1 MIPIDRALIREL
13 YRPLN
18 SDASKWSRGHAL
30 IIAGSRG
37 KIGASILAASACM
50 RTGAGML
57 TVHVPQCGEI
67 PLHVSLP
74 EAMLS
79 LDENNEVFSQV
90 PALDQY
96 QVIGVGPG
104 LGRSKETQEAFRVLL
119 HKAKVPMVID
129 ADALNILSMHSDLLG
144 KLPTGSVLTPHER
157 EFQRLIGMD
166 WKTIDDRDS
175 LAKAFAKDHQLTL
188 ILKEQRTRLFCPDG
202 EVYVHTLGNAGL
214 SKAGNGDVLTGII
227 TGLKAQGYPA
237 KNACLLALYIQGVSA
252 DSSVKSQAMVSLM
265 ATDVISG
272 IGSAIKK
279 LST

>member
-1 MIPIDRALIREL
+1 MISIDRALIREL

-18 SDASKWSRGHAL
+18 SAASKWSRGHAL
-30 IIAGSRG
+30 IISGSSG

-79 LDENNEVFSQV
+79 LDESKEDFSQV

-104 LGRSKETQEAFRVLL
+104 LGRSMETQEAFGELL

-129 ADALNILSMHSDLLG
+129 ADGLNILSMNPDLLN
-144 KLPTGSVLTPHER
+144 KLPAGSVITPHER
-157 EFQRLIGMD
+157 EFQRLIGKD
-166 WKTIDDRDS
+166 WKTIEDRDS
-175 LAKAFAKDHQLTL
+175 LAKTFAKDHQLTL

-202 EVYVHTLGNAGL
+202 EVYVNTFGNAGL

-227 TGLKAQGYPA
+227 TGLMAQGYHA

-252 DSSVKSQAMVSLM
+252 DSSVKYQAMESLM
-265 ATDVISG
+265 ATDVICG
-272 IGSAIKK
+272 IGSAIKT

>member
-1 MIPIDRALIREL
+1 MIPIDRALIQEL

-18 SDASKWSRGHAL
+18 SDASKWSRGHPL
-30 IIAGSRG
+30 IISGSRG

-50 RTGAGML
+50 RAGAGML

-104 LGRSKETQEAFRVLL
+104 LGRSMETQEAFRVLL

-129 ADALNILSMHSDLLG
+129 ADGLNILSMNPDLLN
-144 KLPTGSVLTPHER
+144 KLPAGSVITPHER
-157 EFQRLIGMD
+157 EFQRLIGKD
-166 WKTIDDRDS
+166 WKTIEDRDS

-202 EVYVHTLGNAGL
+202 EVYVNTLGNAGL
-214 SKAGNGDVLTGII
+214 SKAGNGDV
-227 TGLKAQGYPA
+227 
-237 KNACLLALYIQGVSA
+237 
-252 DSSVKSQAMVSLM
+252 
-265 ATDVISG
+265 
-272 IGSAIKK
+272 
-279 LST
+279 